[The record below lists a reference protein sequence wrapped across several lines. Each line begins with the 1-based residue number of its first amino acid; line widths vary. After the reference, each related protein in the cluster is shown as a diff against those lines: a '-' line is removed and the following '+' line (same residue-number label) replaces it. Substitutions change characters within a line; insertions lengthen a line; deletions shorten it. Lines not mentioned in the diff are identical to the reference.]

1 MLRDLM
7 QSEFFLNLRKAYLKK
22 KKLISTWDL
31 MIQIDNL
38 PKLCTFKIW
47 SQKESKHFTN
57 IFLIVEFYILLD
69 MSPGILE

>member
-7 QSEFFLNLRKAYLKK
+7 QSKFFLNLRKAYLKK
-22 KKLISTWDL
+22 WISAWDL

-38 PKLCTFKIW
+38 PKLFTFKLW